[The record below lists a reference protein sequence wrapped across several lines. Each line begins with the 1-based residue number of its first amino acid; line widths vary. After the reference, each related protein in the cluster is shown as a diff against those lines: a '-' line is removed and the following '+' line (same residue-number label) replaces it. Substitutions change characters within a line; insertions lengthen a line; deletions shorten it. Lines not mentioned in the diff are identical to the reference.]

1 MGGDE
6 NHLFIDFQSKK
17 GTSNAEHL
25 LYSTVKELI
34 RRDFSMNEQKNTRYQ
49 ISLPLILCLGLA
61 GGIFIGASLNT
72 KKTSSEV
79 GRDVQKL
86 REVLTYIDQKY
97 VDDVKTDKLVDE
109 SIQHLLA
116 KLDPHSVYI
125 PASDRVQANEELR
138 GNFDGIG
145 VEFNIFQDTIVVIS
159 PLAGGPSESLG
170 ILSGDKIIRV
180 DDKDVAGVGITSPQ
194 VMKALKG
201 PSGTE
206 VKVTIKRSGSPEPL
220 EFKIIRDKIPQFSL
234 DVAYMVDHE
243 TGYIKISRFA
253 ATTYDE
259 FNTALTK
266 LKGKGMKRL
275 VLDLQSN
282 GGGYMQM
289 AIQMADDFL
298 AGGKKIVYTNGKD
311 KGLNTDASSTSKGTF
326 EDGALIVLLNEWSAS
341 ASEILAGALQDND
354 RALVVGRRSYGKGL
368 VQSPFDLS
376 DGSELRLT
384 ISRYYTP
391 SGRSIQ
397 KPYDDEEEYSQ
408 DILSRYKK
416 GEFFHADSIHFNDTL
431 KYNTQNGRT
440 VYGGGGIMPDYFI
453 PLDTTLNSHYLNEL
467 YSTTAMYEYAF
478 TYAEKNKKTLEEKGF
493 DAFYTKFVVTD
504 QMLNDLVKLGQKKKL
519 KPDYAE
525 LAQKKRLF
533 QIHVKAQIA
542 RKLWGNDGLYPIMN
556 ETNEVFQQALK
567 LFDRIPE
574 LEKKPM

>member
-1 MGGDE
+1 M
-6 NHLFIDFQSKK
+6 S
-17 GTSNAEHL
+17 
-25 LYSTVKELI
+25 
-34 RRDFSMNEQKNTRYQ
+34 EQKNTRYQ
-49 ISLPLILCLGLA
+49 ISLPIILCLGLA

-79 GRDVQKL
+79 GKDVQKL
-86 REVLTYIDQKY
+86 REVLTYINQKY
-97 VDDVKTDKLVDE
+97 VDDIKTDKLVDE

-125 PASDRVQANEELR
+125 PASDRVQANEDLR

-145 VEFNIFQDTIVVIS
+145 VEFNIFQDTIVIIA

-170 ILSGDKIIRV
+170 ILSGDKIIKV
-180 DDKDVAGVGITSPQ
+180 DGKDIAGVGVTSPD
-194 VMKALKG
+194 VTKALKG

-206 VKVTIKRSGSPEPL
+206 VKVTILRSGLTEPL
-220 EFKIIRDKIPQFSL
+220 EFTIIRDKIPQFSL
-234 DVAYMVDHE
+234 DVAYMVDPE

-259 FNTALTK
+259 FSEALNK
-266 LKGKGMKRL
+266 LKKRGMKRL

-282 GGGYMQM
+282 GGGYMQV

-298 AGGKKIVYTNGKD
+298 SGGKKIVYTNGKD
-311 KGLNTDASSTSKGTF
+311 KSLNTDATSTSNGNF
-326 EDGALIVLLNEWSAS
+326 ENGDLIVLVNEWSAS

-431 KYNTQNGRT
+431 KYNTENAR
-440 VYGGGGIMPDYFI
+440 
-453 PLDTTLNSHYLNEL
+453 LL
-467 YSTTAMYEYAF
+467 YSVGHNSE
-478 TYAEKNKKTLEEKGF
+478 
-493 DAFYTKFVVTD
+493 
-504 QMLNDLVKLGQKKKL
+504 
-519 KPDYAE
+519 
-525 LAQKKRLF
+525 
-533 QIHVKAQIA
+533 
-542 RKLWGNDGLYPIMN
+542 
-556 ETNEVFQQALK
+556 
-567 LFDRIPE
+567 
-574 LEKKPM
+574 

>member
-1 MGGDE
+1 M
-6 NHLFIDFQSKK
+6 S
-17 GTSNAEHL
+17 
-25 LYSTVKELI
+25 
-34 RRDFSMNEQKNTRYQ
+34 EQKNTRYQ
-49 ISLPLILCLGLA
+49 ISLPLVLCLGLA
-61 GGIFIGASLNT
+61 GGIFIGTSLNT
-72 KKTSSEV
+72 QKTSSEV
-79 GRDVQKL
+79 GKDVQKL

-97 VDDVKTDKLVDE
+97 VDDIKTDKLVDE

-125 PASDRVQANEELR
+125 PASDRLQANEDLR

-145 VEFNIFQDTIVVIS
+145 VEFNIFQDTIVIIS
-159 PLAGGPSESLG
+159 ALAGGPSEALG
-170 ILSGDKIIRV
+170 ILSGDKIIKV
-180 DDKDVAGVGITSPQ
+180 DGKDVAGVGITSPA
-194 VMKALKG
+194 VMKLLKG

-206 VKVTIKRSGSPEPL
+206 VKISIQRSGTTEPL
-220 EFKIIRDKIPQFSL
+220 EFTIVRDKIPQFSL
-234 DVAYMVDHE
+234 DVAYMVDPE

-259 FNTALTK
+259 FVTALAK
-266 LKGKGMKRL
+266 LKGRGMKRL
-275 VLDLQSN
+275 ILDLQSN
-282 GGGYMQM
+282 GGGYMQV

-298 AGGKKIVYTNGKD
+298 SGGKKIVYTNGKD
-311 KGLNTDASSTSKGTF
+311 KKLNTDAVSTGRGTF
-326 EDGALIVLLNEWSAS
+326 EEGDLIVLVNEWSAS

-368 VQSPFDLS
+368 VQNPFDLS

-431 KYNTQNGRT
+431 KYTTQNGRT

-453 PLDTTLNSHYLNEL
+453 PLDTTQNSHYLNEL
-467 YSTTAMYEYAF
+467 YATTTIYEYAF
-478 TYAEKNKKTLEEKGF
+478 KYADKNRKDLESKGF
-493 DAFYTKFVVTD
+493 DAFFTTFNVTD
-504 QMLNDLVKLGQKKKL
+504 AMLNDMVKLGQQKKL
-519 KPDYAE
+519 KPDYEE
-525 LAQKKRLF
+525 LRLKKRLF

-542 RKLWGNDGLYPIMN
+542 RKIWGNDGLYPIMN
-556 ETNEVFQQALK
+556 ENNEIFQQAIK

-574 LEKKPM
+574 LNKKPL